1 MFHWWMKQEYPEKNY
16 DKLQVTDKLYHII
29 TGFRGALNAIA
40 KILKENNF
48 L

>member
-1 MFHWWMKQEYPEKNY
+1 MLYWWMKHEYPEKNY

-29 TGFRGALNAIA
+29 TGFRGALNVIA

>member
-1 MFHWWMKQEYPEKNY
+1 MKQEYPEKNY
-16 DKLQVTDKLYHII
+16 DKLQVTDKLYHIF
-29 TGFRGALNAIA
+29 TGFRGALNVIA